1 MSPWGRLGLAALLL
15 PSPLQP
21 NLFFG
26 LLLHQH
32 AGISL
37 RQGRGLHD
45 LSLVPG
51 CLLKSLLRRF
61 NMTTAKRAL
70 GTVTSPAGSTAHSE
84 VFLPPTEH
92 RWTRLLPASLA
103 YGAGAHNSHVALLFV
118 DGCLISCLRE
128 GGTERRAVSRCHNS
142 NITHLSF
149 LYSELSSVSSP
160 FGDGLDPYCYSR
172 ERSLLYH
179 FDGRQNNFSF
189 VVSLPTSFCP
199 VPKYFCC
206 YRKWN
211 FPFPFLGCSLLMCRN
226 TIDFSVLLLY
236 CATLYDSLIRYNG
249 SLVHYLSF
257 SLYRSIPPSES

>member
-61 NMTTAKRAL
+61 NLTTAKRAL

-103 YGAGAHNSHVALLFV
+103 YGAGAHNSHVTLLFV

-172 ERSLLYH
+172 ERSLLSH
-179 FDGRQNNFSF
+179 FDRRQNNFPF
-189 VVSLPTSFCP
+189 VVSLFRHPSAL
-199 VPKYFCC
+199 
-206 YRKWN
+206 
-211 FPFPFLGCSLLMCRN
+211 FPSIFAAIVNGTFLFHFWVVHCSCVEIQL
-226 TIDFSVLLLY
+226 IFLY
-236 CATLYDSLIRYNG
+236 CSCIVQPCTTRLLDIMAL
-249 SLVHYLSF
+249 
-257 SLYRSIPPSES
+257 